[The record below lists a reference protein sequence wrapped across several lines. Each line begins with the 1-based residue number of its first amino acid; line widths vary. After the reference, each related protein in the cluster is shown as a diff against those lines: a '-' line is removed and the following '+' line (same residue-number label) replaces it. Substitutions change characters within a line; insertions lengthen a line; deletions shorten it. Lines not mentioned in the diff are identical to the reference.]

1 MAKLHSRLL
10 VLTAAAAAVGLLAGC
25 ELNEGMLG
33 AGSSALKAATLT
45 KQDVVQMS
53 SQSCQAL
60 DGQNRVAANNTAYAK
75 RLAKIVGPMPKEIDG
90 QAINYK
96 VYLTKDVNAWAMDNG
111 CVRVYSGLMDLM
123 NDDEVRGVIG
133 HELGHVALGHSTSS
147 MRTTYASSAMRQ
159 AAAASGNATVAT
171 LSNSAAG
178 ELGEAFINAQF
189 SQSQETAADNYSF
202 DLLTQLKLERKGLVT
217 GFQKMADLSGKSST
231 VESLLSS
238 HPPSDKRVQNLQN
251 RLSQAK

>member
-1 MAKLHSRLL
+1 MKKMNVRLM
-10 VLTAAAAAVGLLAGC
+10 VLTAACAAVGLLAGC

-33 AGSSALKAATLT
+33 AGSTALKAATLT
-45 KQDVVQMS
+45 KADVVQMS

-60 DGQNRVAANNTAYAK
+60 DGQNRVAASNSPYAT
-75 RLAKIVGPMPKEIDG
+75 RLAKITGPLPKEIEG
-90 QAINYK
+90 QPINYK

-133 HELGHVALGHSTSS
+133 HELGHVALGHSTAS
-147 MRTTYASSAMRQ
+147 MRTTYASSAVRQ
-159 AAAASGNATVAT
+159 AAAASGNAAAAT

-217 GFQKMADLSGKSST
+217 GFQKMADLSGKSSA

-251 RLSQAK
+251 RLNLAK